1 MDNSQEKTLNSKGLK
16 MFKKYNSFDTFN
28 DFLFTSHIEYVL
40 AKRRLDNNPEY
51 NIEVADFVSSHWDN
65 LRSCFKRGVKYEYKK
80 TN

>member
-1 MDNSQEKTLNSKGLK
+1 MDNSQEKTLNSRGLK

-51 NIEVADFVSSHWDN
+51 NIDVADFVSAHWDN